1 MKLENYKD
9 IQKQKLKLR
18 QAHNK
23 MLEIMDSLMDTFDA
37 AKDKALFREFGN
49 EFYIDDDDYY
59 QSMIS

>member
-1 MKLENYKD
+1 LENYKD

-23 MLEIMDSLMDTFDA
+23 MLEIMDSLMDTFDV
-37 AKDKALFREFGN
+37 AKDEALFREFGN